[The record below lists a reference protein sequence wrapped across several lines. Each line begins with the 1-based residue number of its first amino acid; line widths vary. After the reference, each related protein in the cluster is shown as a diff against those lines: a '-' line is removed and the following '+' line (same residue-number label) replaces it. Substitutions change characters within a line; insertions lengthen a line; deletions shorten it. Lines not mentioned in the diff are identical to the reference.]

1 MANKFW
7 DKDIL
12 QSNRLPW
19 IDYARGIAIL
29 LVLYRHIY
37 EGITRAGIG
46 NGQYAYLEDA
56 NIIFY
61 SFRMPLFFILS
72 GAFVRK
78 SLQKRSTGE
87 LIKNKFNIL
96 LYPYLV
102 WCVIQITLQIILS
115 KYVNANR
122 SLVDYGY
129 IFLYPRRLD
138 QFWYL
143 YALFNVSVLYIL
155 TSQKLKLRVWQ
166 QLVIGFAMYMLS
178 SYVSIHNIDLGFVH
192 DILRFYGFFAL
203 GDLIGGKLLDKSM
216 YKYYSSWW
224 TFLALL
230 PVFAVSQYYFLH
242 KNIQMGGTMFVEE
255 YQPLLF
261 LVISLAG
268 CAFMA
273 NIAFLLQRYAVVRIL
288 RIVGFHSLYIYV
300 SHVLVASACRI
311 VLVKV
316 LGIQSVPLLLVICL
330 IFAAVIP
337 ILLYRTAMY
346 FGAWWLYSLERP
358 RKQKQSST
366 PNAIT
371 PVADLN

>member
-7 DKDIL
+7 NKDIL
-12 QSNRLPW
+12 QNSRLPW

-46 NGQYAYLEDA
+46 NGQYAYLEHA

-61 SFRMPLFFILS
+61 SFRMPLFFIMS
-72 GAFVRK
+72 GVFVRK
-78 SLQKRSTGE
+78 SLQKRSVGA

-96 LYPYLV
+96 LYPYLL
-102 WCVIQITLQIILS
+102 WCVIQITLQILLN
-115 KYVNANR
+115 KYVNADR
-122 SLVDYGY
+122 GLIDYGY
-129 IFLYPRRLD
+129 IFVYPRRID

-143 YALFNVSVLYIL
+143 YALFNVSALYIL
-155 TSQKLKLRVWQ
+155 TSQLLKLRIWQ
-166 QLVIGFAMYMLS
+166 QLILGFAMYMLS
-178 SYVSIHNIDLGFVH
+178 SYVSIHHIDLGFLH

-203 GDLIGGKLLDKSM
+203 GDLISEKLLDKSM
-216 YKYYSSWW
+216 YKYYSSWRA
-224 TFLALL
+224 FLVLL

-242 KNIQMGGTMFVEE
+242 KNLQMGGNMYVEE
-255 YQPLLF
+255 YEPLLF
-261 LVISLAG
+261 AVISMAG
-268 CAFMA
+268 CAFMV
-273 NIAFLLQRYAVVRIL
+273 NIAFLLQRYAVLKVL

-358 RKQKQSST
+358 REQKSAAT
-366 PNAIT
+366 PNTIQQV
-371 PVADLN
+371 PNLN